1 MLLQGQGKQDVQAFS
16 FGIGRT
22 SNLESFTCSLDLKV
36 RQHTTSTVKKRNSE
50 VRQHLRMTSL
60 SCEIGQSVSR
70 SGGKLSHRKGPTKM
84 QQGLNAGNVHSII
97 IIIIIHVY
105 TGDLPA
111 TTVDVMG
118 GPVIIKY

>member
-1 MLLQGQGKQDVQAFS
+1 MARPRKWTTISDATEFKTFALYVRPLIEGECNKKFS
-16 FGIGRT
+16 
-22 SNLESFTCSLDLKV
+22 SS
-36 RQHTTSTVKKRNSE
+36 QHYAWFLPKSIIT
-50 VRQHLRMTSL
+50 
-60 SCEIGQSVSR
+60 III
-70 SGGKLSHRKGPTKM
+70 
-84 QQGLNAGNVHSII
+84 II

>member
-1 MLLQGQGKQDVQAFS
+1 MCCFSVVALKSRLKYYGGQTEF
-16 FGIGRT
+16 I
-22 SNLESFTCSLDLKV
+22 
-36 RQHTTSTVKKRNSE
+36 
-50 VRQHLRMTSL
+50 
-60 SCEIGQSVSR
+60 III
-70 SGGKLSHRKGPTKM
+70 
-84 QQGLNAGNVHSII
+84 II

>member
-1 MLLQGQGKQDVQAFS
+1 MKHLLDGFS
-16 FGIGRT
+16 THIDLLVIRT
-22 SNLESFTCSLDLKV
+22 SASSN
-36 RQHTTSTVKKRNSE
+36 
-50 VRQHLRMTSL
+50 
-60 SCEIGQSVSR
+60 III
-70 SGGKLSHRKGPTKM
+70 
-84 QQGLNAGNVHSII
+84 II